1 MIRNLLKATGFIALA
16 LASGC
21 GTVSKPASPAPMKPV
36 VTIVQ
41 PGKRNINRTV
51 GQPGFVEAYE
61 QAAIYAKVSGY
72 IEKWHVDIGDL
83 VKKDQLLA
91 TIFVPELVE
100 EYKFKQATVQLDTV
114 LVDQARK
121 AAEAAAGNLKAAE
134 AKVVQSK
141 ADVGKFQAEV
151 DRWQSE
157 VTRLTGLV
165 QQNVVDKQVL
175 SESVRQL
182 KSNEASRDAA
192 NATVQVSDALR
203 QASVADLAKAKVDVT
218 AAEARVTVAQADEKR
233 LAALVGYLRL
243 TAPFDGIITIRNAN
257 TGDFVANATG
267 DQSAARESPGQST
280 SKGAPIYVVARLD
293 KVRVFVDVPEIDAG
307 FVGVG
312 TPGEVR
318 FESMGNIRVSSKVAR
333 TSWALNLRSRTLRTE
348 IDLPNPNARYLPGMY
363 AYGYVVI
370 HREGVMTIPAR
381 CVARRGDARV
391 AFLFKDGKCQQV
403 EVRAGASDGD
413 WVEIL
418 AWNKDGNWT
427 PADATDQVIL
437 GNPDE
442 LSDGIEVELSKD
454 AEQI

>member
-1 MIRNLLKATGFIALA
+1 MIRKMLTLSGVVVI
-16 LASGC
+16 ASGC
-21 GTVSKPASPAPMKPV
+21 GTVSKPATPAPMKPV
-36 VTIVQ
+36 VTIVH
-41 PGKRNINRTV
+41 PEKRDINRTV

-61 QAAIYAKVSGY
+61 QAALYAKVSGY
-72 IEKWHVDIGDL
+72 IEKWNVDIGDI
-83 VKKDQLLA
+83 VKKDQVLA

-100 EYKFKQATVQLDTV
+100 EYRFKQATVQLDTV

-121 AAEAAAGNLKAAE
+121 AADAAAGNLKATE
-134 AKVVQSK
+134 AKVVQAK

-157 VTRLTGLV
+157 VKRLTGLV

-175 SESVRQL
+175 GESTRQL

-192 NATVQVSDALR
+192 NAMVLVTDALR
-203 QASVADLAKAKVDVT
+203 EASVADLAKAKVDVT
-218 AAEARVTVAQADEKR
+218 AAEVRVTVAQADEKR

-243 TAPFDGIITIRNAN
+243 TAPFDGIITVRNAN

-267 DQSAARESPGQST
+267 DQSANRESPGQST

-293 KVRVFVDVPEIDAG
+293 KVRVFVDVPEVDAG

-318 FESMGNIRVSSKVAR
+318 FESMGNMRVPSKVAR

-348 IDLPNPNARYLPGMY
+348 IDLPNPSARYLPGMY
-363 AYGYVVI
+363 VYGYVNI
-370 HREGVMTIPAR
+370 QRNGVMTIPSR
-381 CVARRGDARV
+381 CVARRGDSRV
-391 AFLFKDGKCQQV
+391 VFLYKDGKSQQL
-403 EVRAGASDGD
+403 EVRASTSDGD
-413 WVEIL
+413 WIEIL
-418 AWNKDGNWT
+418 AWNKGGNWVS
-427 PADATDQVIL
+427 AEATDQVIL

-442 LSDGIEVELSKD
+442 LSDGIDVELNKAADPS
-454 AEQI
+454 

>member
-1 MIRNLLKATGFIALA
+1 MIRKMLTLSGVVVI
-16 LASGC
+16 ASGC
-21 GTVSKPASPAPMKPV
+21 GTVSKPATPAPMKPV
-36 VTIVQ
+36 VTIVH
-41 PGKRNINRTV
+41 PEKRDINRTV

-72 IEKWHVDIGDL
+72 IEKWNVDIGDI
-83 VKKDQLLA
+83 VKKDQVLA

-100 EYKFKQATVQLDTV
+100 EYRFKQATVQLDTV

-121 AAEAAAGNLKAAE
+121 AADAAAGNLKATE
-134 AKVVQSK
+134 AKVVQAK

-157 VTRLTGLV
+157 VKRLTGLV

-175 SESVRQL
+175 GESTRQL

-192 NATVQVSDALR
+192 NAMVLVTDALR
-203 QASVADLAKAKVDVT
+203 EASVADFAKAKVDVT
-218 AAEARVTVAQADEKR
+218 AAEVRVTVAQADEKR

-243 TAPFDGIITIRNAN
+243 TAPFDGIITVRNAN

-267 DQSAARESPGQST
+267 DQSANRESPGQST

-293 KVRVFVDVPEIDAG
+293 KVRVFVDVPEVDAG

-318 FESMGNIRVSSKVAR
+318 FESMGNMRVQSKVAR

-348 IDLPNPNARYLPGMY
+348 IDLPNPSARYLPGMY
-363 AYGYVVI
+363 VYGYVNI
-370 HREGVMTIPAR
+370 QRNGVMTIPSR
-381 CVARRGDARV
+381 CVARRGDSRV
-391 AFLFKDGKCQQV
+391 VFLYKDGKSQQL
-403 EVRAGASDGD
+403 EVRASTSDGD
-413 WVEIL
+413 WIEIL
-418 AWNKDGNWT
+418 AWNKGGNWVS
-427 PADATDQVIL
+427 AEATDQVIL

-442 LSDGIEVELSKD
+442 LSDGIDVELNKAADPS
-454 AEQI
+454 

>member
-1 MIRNLLKATGFIALA
+1 MIRKMLTLSGVVVI
-16 LASGC
+16 ASGC
-21 GTVSKPASPAPMKPV
+21 GTVSKPATPAPMKPV
-36 VTIVQ
+36 VTIVH
-41 PGKRNINRTV
+41 PEKRDINRTV

-72 IEKWHVDIGDL
+72 IEKWNVDIGDI
-83 VKKDQLLA
+83 VKKDQVLA

-100 EYKFKQATVQLDTV
+100 EYRFKQATVQLDTV

-121 AAEAAAGNLKAAE
+121 AADAAAGNLKATE
-134 AKVVQSK
+134 AKVVQAK

-157 VTRLTGLV
+157 VKRLTGLV

-175 SESVRQL
+175 GESTRQL

-192 NATVQVSDALR
+192 NAMVLVTDALR
-203 QASVADLAKAKVDVT
+203 EASVADFAKAKVDVT
-218 AAEARVTVAQADEKR
+218 AAEVRVTVAQADEKR

-243 TAPFDGIITIRNAN
+243 TAPFDGIITVRNAN

-267 DQSAARESPGQST
+267 DQSANRESPGQST

-293 KVRVFVDVPEIDAG
+293 KVRVFVDVPEVDAG

-318 FESMGNIRVSSKVAR
+318 FESMGNMRVPSKVVR

-348 IDLPNPNARYLPGMY
+348 IDLPNPSARYLPGMY
-363 AYGYVVI
+363 VYGYVNI
-370 HREGVMTIPAR
+370 QRNGVMTIPSR
-381 CVARRGDARV
+381 CVARRGDSRV
-391 AFLFKDGKCQQV
+391 VFLYKDGKSQQL
-403 EVRAGASDGD
+403 EVRASTSDGD
-413 WVEIL
+413 WIEIL
-418 AWNKDGNWT
+418 AWNKGGNWVS
-427 PADATDQVIL
+427 AEATDQVIL

-442 LSDGIEVELSKD
+442 LSDGIDVELNKAADPS
-454 AEQI
+454 